1 MSKFASLVSDIATAA
16 ETPIES
22 GKPLRIPIDKIAPD
36 PDQPRKSFDDLDQL
50 AASFKAVGV
59 MQPIRVRPAN
69 GEGVHIIVAGERRWR
84 AASMAGLTEIDAF
97 LDTDDDAAA
106 RTRQKQVVENEQRQA
121 LNPEEMASFIGE
133 QLGGGLKLTDIAK
146 ATGIPKAKLS
156 QYAAILQMP
165 PFLRELAPDVALRA
179 LYDLFQVWKSRPELV
194 EAYVSDR
201 GPDAITY
208 RSVQI
213 LVDSLKKGGQA
224 EPPAAAPQE
233 PAAEPRTPA
242 SLPAAGASGPSPGG
256 DSDTDA
262 GGDGEGGDGGE
273 PSGPVQ
279 MVATDGIRKRVEA
292 VFAALGFFDPRQT
305 EMDRAKALK
314 ALQKAQSA
322 INKAISDLGG

>member
-16 ETPIES
+16 ETPVES
-22 GKPLRIPIDKIAPD
+22 GKPLRIPLDKIAPD

-59 MQPIRVRPAN
+59 LQPIRVKPAN

-84 AASMAGLTEIDAF
+84 AASLAGLTDIEAF

-106 RTRQKQVVENEQRQA
+106 RTRQKQVVENEQRQG
-121 LNPEEMASFIGE
+121 LNPEEMASFIEE
-133 QLGGGLKLTDIAK
+133 QLGGGLKLADIAK

-156 QYAAILQMP
+156 LYAAILQMP
-165 PFLRELAPDVALRA
+165 SFLRELAPVVALRA

-194 EAYVSDR
+194 EAYVSDS

-213 LVDSLKKGGQA
+213 LVDGFKKGSQA

-233 PAAEPRTPA
+233 PAAEPPTPA
-242 SLPAAGASGPSPGG
+242 SLPAAGSGDPSPGG
-256 DSDTDA
+256 DTDA
-262 GGDGEGGDGGE
+262 GRDGEGDDGGE
-273 PSGPVQ
+273 PSGPAQ
-279 MVATDGIRKRVEA
+279 MVATDGILKRVET